1 MKAIATVDFRFSNT
15 VAHDAEIENEITNRR
30 YWSDLVMVYDEDSDE
45 LDIYVP
51 HHTKVRVRDKKDG
64 RDVKISESVLQ
75 KEFDYYKAHQDELVE
90 LCCGKFVVVKNQ
102 ALVGVY
108 ESTIE
113 ALEFSRGKYVEGTFL
128 IQEVGP
134 GPDLYTQT
142 FYSPRVG
149 PAKE

>member
-1 MKAIATVDFRFSNT
+1 MKTIATVDFRFST
-15 VAHDAEIENEITNRR
+15 TTAEDEEIENGIANRR
-30 YWSDLVMVYDEDSDE
+30 LWSDLVMVYDEDSDE

-51 HHTKVRVRDKKDG
+51 YHTKVRVRDKKDG
-64 RDVKISESVLQ
+64 GDAKIPESVLQ
-75 KEFDYYKAHQDELVE
+75 KEFDYYKIHQDEFVE
-90 LCCGKFVVVKNQ
+90 LCCGKFVVVKDQ
-102 ALVGVY
+102 ALVGIY

-113 ALEFSRGKYVEGTFL
+113 ALERSRGKYKEGTFL